1 MDGTRGQLHEMRI
14 GVIVTVRNADLTSSS
29 KHPRRLATLVVV
41 IVALAALL
49 VGGAFAA
56 GLRLDTGHVRRV
68 PPGGM
73 FSHAPK
79 PRAHAASVSEVNAPP
94 AGAVL
99 AATAKGKE
107 VYTWQTAS
115 PVTSAGKT
123 LSGAKICVM
132 ERQTATG
139 LASVGC
145 YVSAEIEAKGTV
157 SVNLPSKIQPTLGA
171 TALVPNNVPS
181 ITATDKNGTTT
192 PVAVKDNVAVLDDEQ
207 LAAVSYR
214 LPNGTTQVTNVL
226 EVVAHSEGSEGPPP
240 GPGCQP
246 SPACKVTSSGTRA
259 PVLE

>member
-1 MDGTRGQLHEMRI
+1 
-14 GVIVTVRNADLTSSS
+14 VRKVNLTSSPNRS
-29 KHPRRLATLVVV
+29 RRLATLVVV

-56 GLRLDTGHVRRV
+56 GLRLGKGHVRPV

-73 FSHAPK
+73 FSHPPK
-79 PRAHAASVSEVNAPP
+79 SRARAASASEVNAPP

-99 AATAKGKE
+99 AATTNGKE

-115 PVTSAGKT
+115 PATPAGET

-132 ERQTATG
+132 ERQTASG
-139 LASVGC
+139 FASVGC
-145 YVSAEIEAKGTV
+145 YLSSEIEAKGTV

-171 TALVPNNVPS
+171 TVLVPNNVPS

-192 PVAVKDNVAVLDDEQ
+192 AIAVKDNVAVVDDQQ
-207 LAAVSYR
+207 LAAVSYQ

-226 EVVAHSEGSEGPPP
+226 EVVAHSESSEGPPP

-246 SPACKVTSSGTRA
+246 SPTCKVTSSGTQS
-259 PVLE
+259 PLLE